1 MAFPLTPTIGD
12 QHTEAGINYTWT
24 GTSWDLVVETFQKL
38 IDSTVDPTASDTA
51 LQGQVWRNSTTGNA
65 WEYSANATT
74 GTSEWVKIVSEK
86 SVQIAAAAPTTQ
98 ADGTILQP
106 GDIWIDS
113 ANSDTAY
120 YRTTTATWAPLTIY
134 FNNTVANLAGPP
146 VTTQAAIDVLAL
158 RADLLSKG
166 ISFVGTY
173 NASSDAADFTT
184 SSGLTD
190 SALPAAG
197 ITNKDTYLVVATD
210 GTPATG
216 PLAGT
221 SMATGD
227 WVISDGTTWTHLSLS
242 TSTSTFTGLT
252 DTPLSYTGNSGKIVA
267 VNSAETALEFVDTAD
282 THSILAATEPTI
294 RPGGAA
300 LAGGDRWVDSNTLNT
315 YVYNGVSFIR
325 IVPTVVSTSAPVQT
339 TEGLLWY
346 NPSVSTLF
354 VRDNT
359 AAAWV
364 GI

>member
-1 MAFPLTPTIGD
+1 MAFPLTPTVGQI
-12 QHTEAGINYTWT
+12 HTEIDIKYEWT
-24 GTSWDLVVETFQKL
+24 GTSWDLVTETYQKL
-38 IDSTVDPTASDTA
+38 IESIVDPTPADVA
-51 LQGQVWRNSTTGNA
+51 LQGQVWRNTTSGHG
-65 WEYSANATT
+65 WEYSENPST
-74 GTSEWVKIVSEK
+74 GTSEWVRIVSEK
-86 SVQIAAAAPTTQ
+86 SVQIATAAPTTQ
-98 ADGTILQP
+98 ADGTSLQP
-106 GDIWIDS
+106 GDIWVDS
-113 ANSDTAY
+113 ANSNTAY
-120 YRTTTATWAPLTIY
+120 YRTATSTWEPLTIF

-173 NASSDAADFTT
+173 NAATDSADFTT
-184 SSGLTD
+184 SSGLAD
-190 SALPAAG
+190 GALPAAG
-197 ITNKDTYLVVATD
+197 VTNTDTYLVVGTD

-227 WVISDGTTWTHLSLS
+227 WIISDGVTWTHLSLS
-242 TSTSTFTGLT
+242 TSASTFIGLT
-252 DTPLSYTGNSGKIVA
+252 DTPLNYTGSAGKVVA
-267 VNSAETALEFVDTAD
+267 VNSAETALEFVSSTD

-300 LAGGDRWVDSNTLNT
+300 LASGDRWVDSNTLNT
-315 YVYNGVSFIR
+315 YVYNGAAFTR
-325 IVPTVVSTSAPVQT
+325 IVPTIVSTTAPTQT

-346 NPSVSTLF
+346 DPSINTLY
-354 VRDNT
+354 VRDNL